1 MIAGPSAGSLIDTDV
16 LVDFLRGRADAI
28 DFLEGRVE
36 PLYVSAI
43 SVAELFAGVRDDA
56 DARALD
62 TFLQAFEVVPVDS
75 PVAKTG
81 GRLRGRFGPSH
92 GTGLAD
98 AIIAA
103 SSESSGARLV
113 TRNRKHYPMVRNV
126 LVPY

>member
-16 LVDFLRGRADAI
+16 LVDFLRGRSDAVA
-28 DFLEGRVE
+28 FLEGRSE
-36 PLYVSAI
+36 SLYVSAI
-43 SVAELFAGVRDDA
+43 SVAELFAGARDDA

-62 TFLQAFEVVPVDS
+62 TFLQAFEVVPVDA
-75 PVAKTG
+75 PVATAG

-103 SSESSGARLV
+103 SAESFGVRLV
-113 TRNRKHYPMVRNV
+113 TRNRKHYPMVRNIF
-126 LVPY
+126 VPY